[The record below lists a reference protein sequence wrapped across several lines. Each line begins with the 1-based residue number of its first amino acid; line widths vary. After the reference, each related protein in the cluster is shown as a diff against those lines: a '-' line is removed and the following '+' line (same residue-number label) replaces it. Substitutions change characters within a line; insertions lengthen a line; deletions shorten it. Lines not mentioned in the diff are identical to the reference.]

1 MKKITLAIAGL
12 ALIGNAVFAQT
23 NTVLSRNAVGYV
35 KATIP
40 KGKLALLRNDF
51 EDITGRGLAI
61 TNVIGDQVPDGSTVL
76 IWDYSFNPAPKYI
89 AINKAAPGRGGWG
102 AAGTNRLLRGRSFFL
117 QIPSG
122 AVSNEYQVYL
132 MGEVPDKTTAPTTS
146 VTVINTLGMYGLP
159 YPVSEYWTNTTLAKQ
174 AVDGDTLLLW
184 NGTNYVAYNKAA
196 PGRGGWGAGT
206 NVVLTPG
213 QGFWFRTSAASSNW
227 MVGKPYTWP

>member
-61 TNVIGDQVPDGSTVL
+61 TNVIGDQVPTDSSIL
-76 IWDYSFNPAPKYI
+76 LWDYNLLQYK
-89 AINKAAPGRGGWG
+89 AIGKGSRSGWG
-102 AAGTNRLLRGRSFFL
+102 TAGTNVLARGQSFFL
-117 QIPSG
+117 KIPAT

-132 MGEVPDKTTAPTTS
+132 MGEVPDKTTAPTS
-146 VTVINTLGMYGLP
+146 AVGIVSGLGMYGVP

-174 AVDGDTLLLW
+174 AQNNDFVMIWDG
-184 NGTNYVAYNKAA
+184 NQYIAYGKSS
-196 PGRGGWGAGT
+196 RSGWGSAT
-206 NVVLTPG
+206 NLVLTPG
-213 QGFWFRTSAASSNW
+213 QGFWFKTASASSNW
-227 MVGKPYTWP
+227 SVPKPYTWP